1 VPGRLLSELKQTKP
15 FATLETEAILNLQK
29 TMDVIGQHIEGL
41 LKPHNIS
48 GTQYNVLRILRGAGT
63 DGLKCS
69 EIGERMVTH
78 DPDITR
84 LLDRIEKRGLISRAR
99 EEKDRRVVRTRIT
112 RAGLELLERMDKP
125 VEEGARR
132 MLGHLGHDRLSQLIE
147 LLEAARD
154 FHQETT

>member
-1 VPGRLLSELKQTKP
+1 MPGRLLSELKQTKP

-29 TMDVIGQHIEGL
+29 TMDVIGQHLEAL

-84 LLDRIEKRGLISRAR
+84 LLDRVEKHGLISRAR

-132 MLGHLGHDRLSQLIE
+132 VLGHLGHDRLTQLIG